1 MFIIPLLL
9 NCKTEMKRRDGDWLF
24 IVSRML
30 LSHSVWL
37 SVVNCVGLMD
47 KLMCLFNYMEMARV
61 TGVPFNYLLT
71 RGQQVKVVSQLY
83 RKARTEGLVIPAL
96 KIEGTD
102 EQYEGAIVIEP
113 DKGFYQV
120 PIATLDFSSLYP
132 SIMMAH
138 NLCYSTYLDSKKRAL
153 ELGLVEGE
161 DFIVTPNNGEKVL
174 LTTQTYS
181 SHKK

>member
-1 MFIIPLLL
+1 MCHVF
-9 NCKTEMKRRDGDWLF
+9 NTFVRVR
-24 IVSRML
+24 V
-30 LSHSVWL
+30 
-37 SVVNCVGLMD
+37 CVGLMD

-83 RKARTEGLVIPAL
+83 RKARTQDLVIPSL

-102 EQYEGAIVIEP
+102 EQYEGATVIEP
-113 DKGFYQV
+113 DKGFYRV

-153 ELGLVEGE
+153 DMGLKEGE
-161 DFIVTPNNGEKVL
+161 DFIVTPNNGM
-174 LTTQTYS
+174 
-181 SHKK
+181 